1 MEKILSSSVYEEILT
16 LDFTAYTIKIV
27 KNNSKEVY
35 GMKGKIMAGFLITS
49 IVTGATI
56 PINTLATPIVQA
68 ETKQDNID
76 ISSAL
81 RKIGAHSKLT
91 QTFID
96 GALASPNVQLEEV
109 PSLNTTQFLIK
120 QDMKEWSS
128 ELYPKL
134 ILLNSKSK
142 GFVTKFNSYYPTL
155 KGFIDNGEDKEG
167 VTDRLEVL
175 QDMTITNQESVQRQ
189 INELTDLKL
198 QVDKKLKNLD
208 TDVIKAQSVLNSE
221 GTGKIDK
228 LKNEMLDTK
237 KSIQNDL
244 QQIALLPGALNEQGL
259 KVFQEIYSLSK
270 DIIEPA
276 AQTAVVAYNKGK
288 EINNA
293 ILDAEKKAEQEAKE
307 KGKSAIE
314 IEAAKKEA
322 REAIEKSKK
331 GEIAAAAVTK
341 TKEYDLMKVIDPEKI
356 KKTYNTFAEI
366 NKLTAEQRAYLN
378 DLEKQNQKLYDL
390 TTKLTVADLQK
401 SMILFMQN
409 DLHTFANQV
418 DGEIELM
425 TRYKED
431 LDLINNSITKL
442 STEVDTNNTQSQKDT
457 LRRLKSVTT
466 QLEEQVYKF

>member
-1 MEKILSSSVYEEILT
+1 M
-16 LDFTAYTIKIV
+16 
-27 KNNSKEVY
+27 KN
-35 GMKGKIMAGFLITS
+35 KIMTGFLITS

-68 ETKQDNID
+68 ETKQENID

-81 RKIGAHSKLT
+81 RKLGAHSKLT

-96 GALASPNVQLEEV
+96 GALTNPNVQLEEV

-167 VTDRLEVL
+167 FTDRLEVL

-208 TDVIKAQSVLNSE
+208 TDVAKAQSVLNSE

-293 ILDAEKKAEQEAKE
+293 IVDAEKKAGQEAKE

-425 TRYKED
+425 KRYKED

-442 STEVDTNNTQSQKDT
+442 STEVDANNTQSQKDT

>member
-1 MEKILSSSVYEEILT
+1 M
-16 LDFTAYTIKIV
+16 
-27 KNNSKEVY
+27 KN
-35 GMKGKIMAGFLITS
+35 KIMTGFLITS

-68 ETKQDNID
+68 ETKQDNIN

-167 VTDRLEVL
+167 FTDRLEVL

-208 TDVIKAQSVLNSE
+208 TDVAKAQSVLNSE

-293 ILDAEKKAEQEAKE
+293 IVDAEKKAEQEAKE

-366 NKLTAEQRAYLN
+366 NKLTAAQRAYLN

-425 TRYKED
+425 KRYKED

-442 STEVDTNNTQSQKDT
+442 STEVDPNNTQSQKDT

>member
-1 MEKILSSSVYEEILT
+1 MCDEILT
-16 LDFTAYTIKIV
+16 LGCTTFTIKTV
-27 KNNSKEVY
+27 KNNSEEVY
-35 GMKGKIMAGFLITS
+35 GMKNKIMTGFLITS

-56 PINTLATPIVQA
+56 PINTLAMPIVQA

-142 GFVTKFNSYYPTL
+142 GFATKFNSYYSTL
-155 KGFIDNGEDKEG
+155 KGFVDNKEDKEG
-167 VTDRLEVL
+167 FLDRLEVL
-175 QDMTITNQESVQRQ
+175 QDMNITNQENVQRQ

-208 TDVIKAQSVLNSE
+208 TDVVKAQSVLSAE

-228 LKNEMLDTK
+228 LKNEMLNTK

-293 ILDAEKKAEQEAKE
+293 IVEAEKKAEQEATE
-307 KGKSAIE
+307 KGKSVIE

-356 KKTYNTFAEI
+356 KKTYSTFAEI

-425 TRYKED
+425 KRYKED
-431 LDLINNSITKL
+431 LNLINNSITKL
-442 STEVDTNNTQSQKDT
+442 SNEVDTNNTQSQKDT
-457 LRRLKSVTT
+457 LRRLKNVTN
-466 QLEEQVYKF
+466 QLEEQVDKF

>member
-1 MEKILSSSVYEEILT
+1 M
-16 LDFTAYTIKIV
+16 
-27 KNNSKEVY
+27 KN
-35 GMKGKIMAGFLITS
+35 KIMTGFLITS
-49 IVTGATI
+49 IVTGATF

-68 ETKQDNID
+68 ETKQDNVD

-96 GALASPNVQLEEV
+96 GALASPNVQFEEI

-142 GFVTKFNSYYPTL
+142 GFITKFNSYYPTL
-155 KGFIDNGEDKEG
+155 KGFVDNKEDSKSKGFITKFNSYYPTLKGFVDNKEDKEG
-167 VTDRLEVL
+167 FTDRLEVL

-198 QVDKKLKNLD
+198 LVDKKLKNLD
-208 TDVIKAQSVLNSE
+208 TDVVKAQSVLNSE

-288 EINNA
+288 EINN
-293 ILDAEKKAEQEAKE
+293 
-307 KGKSAIE
+307 
-314 IEAAKKEA
+314 
-322 REAIEKSKK
+322 
-331 GEIAAAAVTK
+331 
-341 TKEYDLMKVIDPEKI
+341 
-356 KKTYNTFAEI
+356 
-366 NKLTAEQRAYLN
+366 
-378 DLEKQNQKLYDL
+378 
-390 TTKLTVADLQK
+390 
-401 SMILFMQN
+401 
-409 DLHTFANQV
+409 
-418 DGEIELM
+418 
-425 TRYKED
+425 
-431 LDLINNSITKL
+431 
-442 STEVDTNNTQSQKDT
+442 
-457 LRRLKSVTT
+457 
-466 QLEEQVYKF
+466 

>member
-1 MEKILSSSVYEEILT
+1 
-16 LDFTAYTIKIV
+16 
-27 KNNSKEVY
+27 
-35 GMKGKIMAGFLITS
+35 MKSKIMAGFLITS

-293 ILDAEKKAEQEAKE
+293 IVDAEKKAEQEAKE

-322 REAIEKSKK
+322 RETIEKSKK

-425 TRYKED
+425 KRYKED

>member
-1 MEKILSSSVYEEILT
+1 MKSKIR
-16 LDFTAYTIKIV
+16 
-27 KNNSKEVY
+27 
-35 GMKGKIMAGFLITS
+35 AGFLITS
-49 IVTGATI
+49 IVTGVTI

-109 PSLNTTQFLIK
+109 SSLNTTQFLIK

-167 VTDRLEVL
+167 FTDRLEVL

-198 QVDKKLKNLD
+198 QVDKKVKNLD
-208 TDVIKAQSVLNSE
+208 TDVAKAQSVLNSE

-293 ILDAEKKAEQEAKE
+293 IVDAEKKAEQEAKE

-425 TRYKED
+425 KRYKED

-442 STEVDTNNTQSQKDT
+442 STEVDANNSQSQKDT

>member
-1 MEKILSSSVYEEILT
+1 M
-16 LDFTAYTIKIV
+16 
-27 KNNSKEVY
+27 KNKF
-35 GMKGKIMAGFLITS
+35 MTGFLITS
-49 IVTGATI
+49 IVTGTTI
-56 PINTLATPIVQA
+56 PINALATPIVQA
-68 ETKQDNID
+68 DTIQDNID

-109 PSLNTTQFLIK
+109 PSLNTNQFLIK

-142 GFVTKFNSYYPTL
+142 GFVTKFNSYYPTI
-155 KGFIDNGEDKEG
+155 KGFVDNKKDKEG
-167 VTDRLEVL
+167 FLDRLEVL
-175 QDMTITNQESVQRQ
+175 QEMTITNQENVQRQ

-198 QVDKKLKNLD
+198 QVDKKLENLD
-208 TDVIKAQSVLNSE
+208 TDVVKAQSVLSSE
-221 GTGKIDK
+221 GTGKIEK
-228 LKNEMLDTK
+228 LKNEMLTTK

-293 ILDAEKKAEQEAKE
+293 IVEAEKKAEQEAKE

-314 IEAAKKEA
+314 IAAAKKEA

-356 KKTYNTFAEI
+356 KKTYSTFAEI
-366 NKLTAEQRAYLN
+366 NKLTTEQRAHLN

-425 TRYKED
+425 KRYKED
-431 LDLINNSITKL
+431 LVLINNSITKL

-457 LRRLKSVTT
+457 LRRLKSVTN

>member
-1 MEKILSSSVYEEILT
+1 MT
-16 LDFTAYTIKIV
+16 
-27 KNNSKEVY
+27 
-35 GMKGKIMAGFLITS
+35 GFLITS
-49 IVTGATI
+49 IVTGVTI
-56 PINTLATPIVQA
+56 PINTLATSIVQA

-81 RKIGAHSKLT
+81 RKIGAQSKLT

-167 VTDRLEVL
+167 FTDRLEVL

-208 TDVIKAQSVLNSE
+208 TDVAKAQSVLNSE

-293 ILDAEKKAEQEAKE
+293 IVDAEKKAEQEAKE

-425 TRYKED
+425 KRYKED
-431 LDLINNSITKL
+431 LDLINNSITRL
-442 STEVDTNNTQSQKDT
+442 LTEVDANNTQSQKDT